1 MVKFHEVPIYAIL
14 ECAECG
20 NRLRADLPLESERLI
35 SSAFQARERLL
46 NDLERKALSEG
57 WMVCRV
63 PVINEYGTQVED
75 LFGVCPSC
83 APAALARVL
92 YDFRKGGS
100 R

>member
-1 MVKFHEVPIYAIL
+1 MAKFHDIPVYAML

-20 NRLRADLPLESERLI
+20 SRLKADLPLENERLI

-46 NDLERKALSEG
+46 GELERRAREEG
-57 WMVCRV
+57 WLVCRI
-63 PVINEYGTQVED
+63 PVTNEYGTQVED

-92 YDFRKGGS
+92 HDLRKGGL